1 MQVAIIGVYG
11 YLCKGLRGFLR
22 SFAKAQTHPPP
33 PKKHHHPIYQG
44 IPLMRY
50 KKLSPFLKPQ
60 TKFLLG
66 IITIGFL
73 LICLLSFLALSALKY
88 EYDTNFTKHLEEI
101 KILKNIQDFYALES
115 TLKPDE
121 KAITQTLNPQ
131 DSKALFHLLHYSY
144 QKLFLPA
151 SLTLQEALRLNEKAI
166 TQKLTT
172 LLPKLESLRQKHQ
185 SQTLTKE
192 ESTLLS
198 SHIPTIKRL
207 ISQLIDLRLYI
218 ASLQNHTINSI
229 YFLTCVVLFSCMLV
243 VLLTTILLSSSVL
256 ASIKSHEQSLQETIK
271 EKTLQLENI
280 NANLQKTIQSEV
292 ESSRKKDQIM
302 YQQDRLASM
311 GEMIQNIAHQWRQP
325 LNSLIILIQSF
336 KTKFYNDK
344 LDENFIN
351 NQTEDGLKIAKN
363 MSETIENFRHFFQPN
378 KSKDEFSITEG
389 ILDSIK
395 LIEFVLKQNN
405 ITIHTQI
412 QKDYSLY
419 GYKNSFT
426 QIILNILKNS
436 QDAIIERG
444 IEQGV
449 CLITLESH
457 PTHLTITLKDNAG
470 GIKEKSL
477 YKIFEPY
484 FTTKHKSV
492 GTGIGLYMTKEIIE
506 KQLQGRI
513 SVQNCAWILNSQE
526 FYGAMFE
533 IKIPYPQN
541 QN

>member
-1 MQVAIIGVYG
+1 
-11 YLCKGLRGFLR
+11 
-22 SFAKAQTHPPP
+22 
-33 PKKHHHPIYQG
+33 
-44 IPLMRY
+44 MRY

-198 SHIPTIKRL
+198 SYIPTIKRL

-444 IEQGV
+444 VEQGV